1 MQKPA
6 LVEHPLSQPGM
17 LQRLARQREIIWPTV
32 VVGLV
37 YLLVLALYPLLRGY
51 TSSLDYAHIGL
62 FFCCGGQGGPHASYG
77 YDGQF
82 YYYIATNPLHAH
94 VQMDD
99 PAYRYHRILYP
110 MVVWALSLGGNPALV
125 PWLLLIVN
133 FVGMLAG
140 TAALAVLLRRHGL
153 SPWFSLAFGLYFGQ
167 FASLTH
173 DVPDGLAV
181 ALVALAALALDRERW
196 KEALFWLAAA
206 GLTRETALIFAGGAA
221 LNLLFQKQP
230 VRAALMLCAGIPC
243 MLWFLALWLI
253 FGETGLFFSGAQ
265 VLGSASSLPF
275 AGLLGRAGLSAR
287 FALTLLVIVIP
298 ALLALGW
305 IAREVLKKQWQAVP
319 GWLFVI
325 LAHIWLVVFLNSFV
339 YSDLASSSRVI
350 IGLPLAWLLY
360 ASCRGSRPLAW
371 LASPWVLGGALYAGA
386 VIINLQSIIP

>member
-1 MQKPA
+1 MQKKA
-6 LVEHPLSQPGM
+6 LLERPLTEQGV

-32 VVGLV
+32 VVGLAS
-37 YLLVLALYPLLRGY
+37 LLVLALYPLLRGY
-51 TSSLDYAHIGL
+51 TSPLDYAHIGR
-62 FFCCGGQGGPHASYG
+62 FFCCGAPGGPRASYG

-82 YYYIATNPLHAH
+82 YYYIATNPLHAP
-94 VQMDD
+94 VQMDN

-133 FVGMLAG
+133 LVGLLAG
-140 TAALAVLLRRHGL
+140 TAALAVLLRRYGL
-153 SPWFSLAFGLYFGQ
+153 SPWFSLVFGLYFGQ

-181 ALVALAALALDRERW
+181 ALVALAALALDRGRW

-206 GLTRETALIFAGGAA
+206 GLTRETVLVFAGGAA
-221 LNLLFQKQP
+221 LNLLFQKQMG
-230 VRAALMLCAGIPC
+230 RAALLLCAGVP
-243 MLWFLALWLI
+243 FLVWLVVLRLL
-253 FGETGLFFSGAQ
+253 FGETGLFFSGVVSEAPRT
-265 VLGSASSLPF
+265 PF
-275 AGLLGRAGLSAR
+275 AGLAGIAGASPR
-287 FALTLLVIVIP
+287 FAITLLVVVLP

-305 IAREVLKKQWQAVP
+305 AAREMLTKRWLAAP
-319 GWLFVI
+319 GWLFAVVVQVFLI
-325 LAHIWLVVFLNSFV
+325 VFLNTFT
-339 YSDLASSSRVI
+339 YSDLASTSRVI

-360 ASCRGSRPLAW
+360 AACRRSRSLAW